1 MPIKL
6 NGSTSGY
13 TQISAPA
20 TAGNNTLVLPAN
32 NGTSGQYMQ
41 TDGSGNLSFA
51 NVTIPYY
58 GFYNMSVGTY
68 TTASNSSGSSLVWNS
83 NGNLTWT
90 VPTGIT
96 VAKFTLVGGGA
107 SGGVQASGQASG
119 GGAGG
124 IAIKVVTGLTPGA
137 TIAILIGAG
146 ASGGAGG
153 NSTVGSPANLVA
165 NGGAAGATAG
175 VISVL
180 GGTAT
185 GGTINIQGGFG
196 MPGFTWAG
204 VGSNAGN
211 GGSNMF
217 GAGGANTSANQATGS
232 NGTGYGAG
240 GAGGLS
246 AAGVGTGGLCIIEF

>member
-1 MPIKL
+1 
-6 NGSTSGY
+6 
-13 TQISAPA
+13 
-20 TAGNNTLVLPAN
+20 
-32 NGTSGQYMQ
+32 MQ

-51 NVTIPYY
+51 TVTIPYS

-68 TTASNSSGSSLVWNS
+68 TTATNSSGSSLVWNS

-96 VAKFTLVGGGA
+96 VAKFTLV
-107 SGGVQASGQASG
+107 G

-165 NGGAAGATAG
+165 YGGAAGATNGA
-175 VISVL
+175 ISVL

-204 VGSNAGN
+204 VGTNAGN

-217 GAGGANTSANQATGS
+217 GTGGANTTINQTAGS

-240 GAGGLS
+240 GAGGSSS
-246 AAGVGTGGLCIIEF
+246 AGSGTGGLCIIEF

>member
-1 MPIKL
+1 
-6 NGSTSGY
+6 
-13 TQISAPA
+13 
-20 TAGNNTLVLPAN
+20 
-32 NGTSGQYMQ
+32 MQ

-51 NVTIPYY
+51 TVTIPYS

-68 TTASNSSGSSLVWNS
+68 TTATNSSGSSLVWNS

-107 SGGVQASGQASG
+107 SGGLQGSYLASG

-165 NGGAAGATAG
+165 YGGAAGATNGA
-175 VISVL
+175 ISVL

-204 VGSNAGN
+204 VGTNAGN

-217 GAGGANTSANQATGS
+217 GTGGANTTINQTAGS

-240 GAGGLS
+240 GAGGSSS
-246 AAGVGTGGLCIIEF
+246 AGSGTGGLCIIEF